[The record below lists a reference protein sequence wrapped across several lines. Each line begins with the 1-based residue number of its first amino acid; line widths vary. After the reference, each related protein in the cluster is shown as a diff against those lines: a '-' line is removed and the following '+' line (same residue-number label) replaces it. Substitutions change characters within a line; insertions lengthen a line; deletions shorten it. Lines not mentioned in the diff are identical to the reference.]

1 MSTRAICITGP
12 TATGKTSLALELAE
26 WSGAEIVSMD
36 SAMVYRYMD
45 VGTDKPS
52 AEIRAR
58 FPHHLVDVRDPES
71 TYSAGAFARDATA
84 AIGAINARG
93 RLALVVGGTLLYLRA
108 LRDGLADLPVRD
120 SAARAQIDLEA
131 LESGWPALHAE
142 LAAADPEAAARIQPT
157 DRQRIQRA
165 LEVFRLTGQPLS
177 QLQRDA
183 ADRGVPLRA
192 VALLPEDRGA
202 LGEKIAARFDQMVDG
217 GFVEEV
223 ERLRVRPGL
232 NRDTPSMRAVGYRQ
246 IWSFLDGE
254 TDWAATR
261 DRAIVATR
269 QLAKRQM
276 TWLRGDARTDP
287 VRGDSGQL
295 LESLKREID
304 AAL

>member
-26 WSGAEIVSMD
+26 WSGGEIVSMD

-108 LRDGLADLPVRD
+108 LRDGLAELPVRD

-131 LESGWPALHAE
+131 LERGWPALHAE

-223 ERLRVRPGL
+223 ERLRARSGL

-254 TDWAATR
+254 TDWEATR
-261 DRAIVATR
+261 NRAIVATR

-304 AAL
+304 EAL